1 MADLISI
8 IVPVY
13 NVEKY
18 LDQCIESII
27 NQTYKELEIFLI
39 EDGSPDNCGAI
50 CDSWAKKDDRIK
62 VFHVDNGGSARA
74 RNIGLLHAKGK
85 YVGFVDAD
93 DFLMPSMYEILY
105 KLAINSSA
113 EITEC
118 GYYKVTS
125 DVMHNSLN
133 NLEGKTIRTFNT
145 AEALLE
151 NVRDTVVQQVVWN
164 KLYLKRIIGN
174 TFFTEGK
181 YIDDEFWTYKIIGS
195 AKKIVSTTEKL
206 YCYRQQEASMMHQSF
221 SLRRM
226 DALEAKLQRLKY
238 LEQRFPSIVSEAK
251 CNLYFTCIYLQQMAL
266 KDVNKKEQIVM
277 RKKIKNCLNS
287 FCMEKSDLKCIDNK
301 QRIWFWVSRLSFIGI
316 CRIRNILKIGF

>member
-39 EDGSPDNCGAI
+39 EDGSPDNCGSI

-105 KLAINSSA
+105 KAVSL
-113 EITEC
+113 
-118 GYYKVTS
+118 YK
-125 DVMHNSLN
+125 
-133 NLEGKTIRTFNT
+133 KT
-145 AEALLE
+145 LL
-151 NVRDTVVQQVVWN
+151 
-164 KLYLKRIIGN
+164 L
-174 TFFTEGK
+174 
-181 YIDDEFWTYKIIGS
+181 
-195 AKKIVSTTEKL
+195 
-206 YCYRQQEASMMHQSF
+206 
-221 SLRRM
+221 
-226 DALEAKLQRLKY
+226 
-238 LEQRFPSIVSEAK
+238 
-251 CNLYFTCIYLQQMAL
+251 
-266 KDVNKKEQIVM
+266 
-277 RKKIKNCLNS
+277 
-287 FCMEKSDLKCIDNK
+287 
-301 QRIWFWVSRLSFIGI
+301 
-316 CRIRNILKIGF
+316 

>member
-113 EITEC
+113 EISEC

-301 QRIWFWVSRLSFIGI
+301 QRIWFWVSRLSFIGT

>member
-1 MADLISI
+1 
-8 IVPVY
+8 
-13 NVEKY
+13 
-18 LDQCIESII
+18 
-27 NQTYKELEIFLI
+27 
-39 EDGSPDNCGAI
+39 
-50 CDSWAKKDDRIK
+50 
-62 VFHVDNGGSARA
+62 
-74 RNIGLLHAKGK
+74 
-85 YVGFVDAD
+85 
-93 DFLMPSMYEILY
+93 MYEILY

-206 YCYRQQEASMMHQSF
+206 YCY
-221 SLRRM
+221 
-226 DALEAKLQRLKY
+226 LQRLKY

-301 QRIWFWVSRLSFIGI
+301 QRIWFWVSRLSFIGT

>member
-251 CNLYFTCIYLQQMAL
+251 YNLYFTCIYLQQMAL

-301 QRIWFWVSRLSFIGI
+301 QRIWFWVSRLSFIGT

>member
-13 NVEKY
+13 NAEKY

-27 NQTYKELEIFLI
+27 TQTYKKLEIFLI
-39 EDGSPDNCGAI
+39 EDGSPDNCGSI
-50 CDSWAKKDDRIK
+50 CDSWAKKDARIK

-85 YVGFVDAD
+85 YIGFVDAD
-93 DFLMPSMYEILY
+93 DFLIPSMYEILY
-105 KLAINSSA
+105 QLATNSSA

-125 DVMHNSLN
+125 DVMYNSLN
-133 NLEGKTIRTFNT
+133 NLEVKTIRSFNT

-151 NVRDTVVQQVVWN
+151 NVRDTAVQQVVWN
-164 KLYLKRIIGN
+164 KLYLKRVIGN

-195 AKKIVSTTEKL
+195 SKKIVSTNEKL
-206 YCYRQQEASMMHQSF
+206 YCYRQQEASVMHQSF
-221 SLRRM
+221 SLKRM

-238 LEQRFPSIVSEAK
+238 IEEGFPSIVSEAK

-266 KDVNKKEQIVM
+266 KNMNKEEQMAM

-287 FCMEKSDLKCIDNK
+287 FRIEKSDLQSLDNK
-301 QRIWFWVSRLSFIGI
+301 QRVWFWLSRLSFIGT

>member
-18 LDQCIESII
+18 LDQCVESII
-27 NQTYKELEIFLI
+27 NQTYKELEIILI
-39 EDGSPDNCGAI
+39 EDGSPDNCGSI

-74 RNIGLLHAKGK
+74 RNIGLIHAKGK

-221 SLRRM
+221 SLKRM

-266 KDVNKKEQIVM
+266 KGVNKKEQIVM

-301 QRIWFWVSRLSFIGI
+301 QRIWFWVSRLSFIGT

>member
-39 EDGSPDNCGAI
+39 EDGSPDNCGSI

-277 RKKIKNCLNS
+277 RKKIVFVWKN
-287 FCMEKSDLKCIDNK
+287 
-301 QRIWFWVSRLSFIGI
+301 RI
-316 CRIRNILKIGF
+316 

>member
-277 RKKIKNCLNS
+277 KKKIKNCLNS

-301 QRIWFWVSRLSFIGI
+301 QRIWFWVSRLSFIGT

>member
-1 MADLISI
+1 MVLLI
-8 IVPVY
+8 IVGQYVI
-13 NVEKY
+13 VG
-18 LDQCIESII
+18 Q
-27 NQTYKELEIFLI
+27 Q
-39 EDGSPDNCGAI
+39 
-50 CDSWAKKDDRIK
+50 KDDRIK

-221 SLRRM
+221 SLRTNG
-226 DALEAKLQRLKY
+226 
-238 LEQRFPSIVSEAK
+238 RFRSKATKTHIS
-251 CNLYFTCIYLQQMAL
+251 
-266 KDVNKKEQIVM
+266 
-277 RKKIKNCLNS
+277 
-287 FCMEKSDLKCIDNK
+287 
-301 QRIWFWVSRLSFIGI
+301 
-316 CRIRNILKIGF
+316 

>member
-13 NVEKY
+13 NAEKY

-39 EDGSPDNCGAI
+39 EDGSPDNCGSI
-50 CDSWAKKDDRIK
+50 CDSWAKKDARIK

-85 YVGFVDAD
+85 YIGFVDAD
-93 DFLMPSMYEILY
+93 DFLIPSMYEILY
-105 KLAINSSA
+105 QLATNSSA

-118 GYYKVTS
+118 GYYKVTP

-133 NLEGKTIRTFNT
+133 NLEVKTIRSFNT
-145 AEALLE
+145 EEALLE
-151 NVRDTVVQQVVWN
+151 NVRDTAVQQVVWN
-164 KLYLKRIIGN
+164 KLYLKRVIGN

-206 YCYRQQEASMMHQSF
+206 YCYRQQEASVMHQSF
-221 SLRRM
+221 SLKRM

-238 LEQRFPSIVSEAK
+238 IEEGFPSIVSEAK

-266 KDVNKKEQIVM
+266 KNMNKKEQRAM
-277 RKKIKNCLNS
+277 RKKIRNCLNS
-287 FCMEKSDLKCIDNK
+287 FRIEKSDLQSIDNK
-301 QRIWFWVSRLSFIGI
+301 QRVWFWLSRLSFIGT

>member
-18 LDQCIESII
+18 LDQCVESII
-27 NQTYKELEIFLI
+27 NQTYKELEIILI
-39 EDGSPDNCGAI
+39 EDGSPDNCALI

-125 DVMHNSLN
+125 DVVHNSLN

-164 KLYLKRIIGN
+164 KLYLRRIIGN

-266 KDVNKKEQIVM
+266 KGVNKEEQIVM

-301 QRIWFWVSRLSFIGI
+301 QRIWFWVSRLSFIGT

>member
-13 NVEKY
+13 NAEKY

-251 CNLYFTCIYLQQMAL
+251 YNLYFTCIYLQQMAL

-301 QRIWFWVSRLSFIGI
+301 QRIWFWVSRLSFIGT

>member
-206 YCYRQQEASMMHQSF
+206 YCYRQQEASVMHQSF
-221 SLRRM
+221 SVRRM

-301 QRIWFWVSRLSFIGI
+301 QRIWFWVSRLSFIGT

>member
-13 NVEKY
+13 NAEKY

-39 EDGSPDNCGAI
+39 EDGSPDNCGSI
-50 CDSWAKKDDRIK
+50 CDSWAKKDARIK

-85 YVGFVDAD
+85 YIGFVDAD
-93 DFLMPSMYEILY
+93 DFLIPSMYEILY
-105 KLAINSSA
+105 QLATNSSA

-125 DVMHNSLN
+125 DVRYNSLN
-133 NLEGKTIRTFNT
+133 NLEVKTIRSFNT
-145 AEALLE
+145 EEALLE
-151 NVRDTVVQQVVWN
+151 NVRDTAVQQVVWN
-164 KLYLKRIIGN
+164 KLYLKRVIGN

-195 AKKIVSTTEKL
+195 AKKIVSTNEKL
-206 YCYRQQEASMMHQSF
+206 YCYRQQEASVMHQSF
-221 SLRRM
+221 SLKRM

-238 LEQRFPSIVSEAK
+238 IEEGFPSIVSEAK

-266 KDVNKKEQIVM
+266 KNMNKEEQMAM

-287 FCMEKSDLKCIDNK
+287 FRIEKSDLQSLDNK
-301 QRIWFWVSRLSFIGI
+301 QRVWFWLSRLSFIGT

>member
-301 QRIWFWVSRLSFIGI
+301 QRIWFWVSRLSFIGT

>member
-39 EDGSPDNCGAI
+39 EDGSPDNCGSI

-301 QRIWFWVSRLSFIGI
+301 QRIWFWVSRLSFIGT

>member
-39 EDGSPDNCGAI
+39 EDGSPDNCGSI

-301 QRIWFWVSRLSFIGI
+301 QRIWFWVSRLSFIGT
-316 CRIRNILKIGF
+316 CRMRNILKIGF

>member
-226 DALEAKLQRLKY
+226 DALEAKIQRLKY

-301 QRIWFWVSRLSFIGI
+301 QRIWFWVSRLSFIGT

>member
-301 QRIWFWVSRLSFIGI
+301 RRIWFWVSRLSFIGT

>member
-1 MADLISI
+1 MVDLISI
-8 IVPVY
+8 IVPAY
-13 NVEKY
+13 NAEKY
-18 LDQCIESII
+18 LDHCIESIT
-27 NQTYKELEIFLI
+27 NQTYKKLEIILI
-39 EDGSPDNCGAI
+39 EDGSPDNCGLI
-50 CDSWAKKDDRIK
+50 CDIWAKKDARIK
-62 VFHVDNGGSARA
+62 VLHVANGGSARA

-93 DFLMPSMYEILY
+93 DFLMPSMYETLY
-105 KLAINSSA
+105 QLAINSSA

-133 NLEGKTIRTFNT
+133 NLEVKTIRSFNT
-145 AEALLE
+145 TEALLE
-151 NVRDTVVQQVVWN
+151 NVRDTAVQQVVWN
-164 KLYLKRIIGN
+164 KLYLKRVIGN

-206 YCYRQQEASMMHQSF
+206 YCYRQQEASVMHQSF

-238 LEQRFPSIVSEAK
+238 IEEGFPSIVSEAK

-266 KDVNKKEQIVM
+266 KNMNKEEQMAM

-287 FCMEKSDLKCIDNK
+287 FRIEKSDLQSIDNK
-301 QRIWFWVSRLSFIGI
+301 QRVWFLLSRLSFIGT

>member
-125 DVMHNSLN
+125 DVVHNSLN

-145 AEALLE
+145 VEALLE

-301 QRIWFWVSRLSFIGI
+301 QRIWFWVSRLSFIGT